1 MTVAVLD
8 TYRDDGQ
15 VAYIAGR
22 PAPARFA
29 RRVGDLADLQE
40 LGALLHRLD
49 GVTQL
54 WLTPRFSSSRAIVG
68 LEKAWTPCRFA
79 GNATSAI
86 VAPALNRRLA
96 AQLGD
101 VRGGAL
107 LDAIQLVNASLG
119 VTYEGSPGM
128 TAEMLLRGILAR
140 RREFEPPSVPD
151 ELPRVLEP
159 VLSWIRPLAADELE
173 KPWVIAV
180 DRRAAYL
187 HAMTLCD
194 VGLGEPQHVDRPAW
208 RELVWTPGYYHARLH
223 PWPELILP
231 DPLRSGREGDVFW
244 LTAPALR
251 LAEQLGM
258 VADVDEAWT
267 WPKRSRALASLG
279 RRIFKARER
288 VAREAPELV
297 PIADP
302 LLKRSYTE
310 LVGRFRMEAHK
321 GTPLY
326 RPDWHAHIVAD
337 ARVRIWRGAYF
348 AADTPPAACNLDCW
362 YILAD
367 APILPPAY
375 ASSPWWRLI
384 AAAPAADVGL
394 DVFDGRSVGELAKR
408 VRAAAV
414 RA

>member
-1 MTVAVLD
+1 MSVAVLD
-8 TYRDDGQ
+8 TYANDGQ

-29 RRVGDLADLQE
+29 RRVASVADLVE

-54 WLTPRFSSSRAIVG
+54 WLTPRFSDARAIAG
-68 LEKAWTPCRFA
+68 LEKAWTACHFA
-79 GNATSAI
+79 GSATSAI

-96 AQLGD
+96 AQLGE
-101 VRGGAL
+101 VRGGEL
-107 LDAIQLVNASLG
+107 LDALELVNASLG
-119 VTYEGSPGM
+119 VQFEGTPGI
-128 TAEMLLRGILAR
+128 TAEMLLKGTLAKRGELQALQ
-140 RREFEPPSVPD
+140 SHD
-151 ELPRVLEP
+151 ELPDVLEP
-159 VLSWIRPLAADELE
+159 VLSWIRPLDADELR
-173 KPWVIAV
+173 KPWVLAV
-180 DRRAAYL
+180 DRRSAYL

-194 VGLGEPQHVDRPAW
+194 VGIGEPVHVERPAW

-223 PWPELILP
+223 RWPELVLP
-231 DPLRSGREGDVFW
+231 DPVRSGREGDVFW

-251 LAEQLGM
+251 LGEQLGM
-258 VADVDEAWT
+258 IADVDEAWT

-288 VAREAPELV
+288 VAREAPHLI

-310 LVGRFRMEAHK
+310 LVGRFRMQAHK

-326 RPDWHAHIVAD
+326 RPDWYAHIVAD

-348 AADTPPAACNLDCW
+348 ASDVPPAACNLDCW

-367 APILPPAY
+367 APILPASY
-375 ASSPWWRLI
+375 ASSQWWRLI
-384 AAAPAADVGL
+384 AAAPADQVGL
-394 DVFDGRSVGELAKR
+394 DVFDGASVGELAKR
-408 VRAAAV
+408 VRRAAV
-414 RA
+414 RS